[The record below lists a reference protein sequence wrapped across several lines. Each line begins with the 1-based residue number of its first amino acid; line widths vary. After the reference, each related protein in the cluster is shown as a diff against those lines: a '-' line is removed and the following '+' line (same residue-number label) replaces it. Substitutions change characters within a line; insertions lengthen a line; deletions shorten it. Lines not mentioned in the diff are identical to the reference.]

1 MLLCAAMTACSL
13 AVNAQE
19 AKNEVYM
26 NNSLMSLSAYNKPD
40 ENREGDCFKRLRMTM
55 WTVGY
60 NRFVDLSEQ
69 MPLQMTVGAKFMYG
83 RVNDGNFGLTHRG
96 EGSGQDVDEMIRFC
110 VPANLKLAFP
120 VVGKFAVEP
129 YAGLNAS
136 VISNDT
142 GFGGNKLNFGWQCG
156 LDFSLSK
163 FVVGVSYTN
172 DFFRYTDVEVNS
184 VNKSAYWSSLDFKL
198 GYRF

>member
-1 MLLCAAMTACSL
+1 MKKILLGAAMAACSL

-26 NNSLMSLSAYNKPD
+26 NNSLMSLSTYNKGGD
-40 ENREGDCFKRLRMTM
+40 DCFKRLRMTM

-60 NRFVDLSEQ
+60 NRIVDLSEQ
-69 MPLQMTVGAKFMYG
+69 MPLQMTLGAKFMYG
-83 RVNDGNFGLTHRG
+83 RVNEGEFGLTH
-96 EGSGQDVDEMIRFC
+96 SGDDDEMIRFC
-110 VPANLKLAFP
+110 VPANLKMAFP

-142 GFGGNKLNFGWQCG
+142 GFGGNKLNLGWQCG

-172 DFFRYTDVEVNS
+172 DFFRYTDVNVNS